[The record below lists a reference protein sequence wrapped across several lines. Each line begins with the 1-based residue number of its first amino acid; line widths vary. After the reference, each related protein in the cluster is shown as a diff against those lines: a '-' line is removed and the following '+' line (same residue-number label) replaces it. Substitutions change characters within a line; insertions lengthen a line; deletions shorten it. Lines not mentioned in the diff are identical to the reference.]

1 MTVAAES
8 TFLDTNI
15 LIYASVDSS
24 PFRTAALTAITDLE
38 AQNAQLWIS
47 RQIIREYLA
56 TLVRPRIG
64 IPVADLTNAIR
75 TFESRYQVAEE
86 NPQVTAQLLVL
97 LEQNVSHQVHDTN
110 IIATMLIYGIR
121 RILTNNPVDFAP
133 FASVITIIPLS

>member
-1 MTVAAES
+1 M
-8 TFLDTNI
+8 
-15 LIYASVDSS
+15 
-24 PFRTAALTAITDLE
+24 RALTRRHSIWPRSPLLPNLE

-64 IPVADLTNAIR
+64 IPVADLANAIR

-97 LEQNVSHQVHDTN
+97 LEQTLV
-110 IIATMLIYGIR
+110 IR
-121 RILTNNPVDFAP
+121 FTTPI
-133 FASVITIIPLS
+133 S